1 MQTFSTSGSLSFA
14 HTTSRVAGSW
24 TSPIIV
30 IAIGVVSLQTGIHDA
45 EPCIED
51 LSPGGAAEKSFA
63 AAPDRIKGCPRDK
76 S

>member
-30 IAIGVVSLQTGIHDA
+30 IAIGVVSLQTGMMPSLA
-45 EPCIED
+45 FED
-51 LSPGGAAEKSFA
+51 LSPGGVAEKSFA
-63 AAPDRIKGCPRDK
+63 ATPDRIKGCPRDK
-76 S
+76 N